1 MAVRA
6 HDRRRHRA
14 VPVEAALAPV
24 FNAVLPVFG
33 LVACGLLAGRF
44 GLVTQASSEALNQFV
59 YAFALPAMLFV
70 AVYRGSLEEILS
82 GYFLAAVVIAT
93 LSTALVGYALSRRAQ
108 KAGRPESILRGLNGS
123 FANTGFLGIPL
134 VAVAY
139 GERAVLP
146 AALATVATNLFS
158 FAVAIVCLEL
168 ATNPRG
174 GSILKTL
181 GGVARSPLIWP
192 IALAVLLVAL
202 GIKVPVAAEKFASL
216 LAAAAGPCA
225 LFAIGLFV
233 SQLSIREGIA
243 AAWPSTALKLVLH
256 PALTALLVFWLLPVD
271 PFWAMIGVVCAS
283 LPLGAT
289 AFVLAQRYKLLE
301 AETSTGA
308 VLSTGVS
315 VFTVSLVMLLVP
327 QTARGDDAVQ
337 MLLQGGGQVL
347 FIRHATTTPGV
358 GDPDGFRIEDC
369 KTQRN
374 LSGEGRAE
382 ARRLGEALRKHK
394 APIGKVLSSPWCRC
408 HDTAQLAFGR
418 QATTWN
424 PLSNLFGRRELADAQ
439 VRELRARIGSYT
451 GKDNL
456 VMISHGSVAAPLTGI
471 SPQQAEVIVLTP
483 LGGDRFRVAGRI
495 PPPGS
500 PP

>member
-1 MAVRA
+1 
-6 HDRRRHRA
+6 
-14 VPVEAALAPV
+14 
-24 FNAVLPVFG
+24 
-33 LVACGLLAGRF
+33 
-44 GLVTQASSEALNQFV
+44 
-59 YAFALPAMLFV
+59 MLFV
-70 AVYRGSLEEILS
+70 AVYRGSLDEILS
-82 GYFLAAVVIAT
+82 GYFLAAVIIAT
-93 LSTALVGYALSRRAQ
+93 LCTALVGYFISRRAQ
-108 KAGRPESILRGLNGS
+108 GGDRPESILRGLNGS

-134 VAVAY
+134 VTVAY

-158 FAVAIVCLEL
+158 FAVAIVWLEL
-168 ATNPRG
+168 VINRQRG
-174 GSILKTL
+174 NALKAL

-202 GIKVPVAAEKFASL
+202 GIKVPGPVEKLASL
-216 LAAAAGPCA
+216 LAAAAAPCA

-233 SQLSIREGIA
+233 SQLSIRAGVA

-256 PALTALLVFWLLPVD
+256 PALTALLVLWLLPVD
-271 PFWAMIGVVCAS
+271 PFWAMVAVVCAS

-315 VFTVSLVMLLVP
+315 VLTVSIVMLLVP
-327 QTARGDDAVQ
+327 QNAKADEAAWKAAQ
-337 MLLQGGGQVL
+337 SSGQVL

-358 GDPDGFRIEDC
+358 GDPDGFRLEDC

-374 LSGEGRAE
+374 LSDAGRAE
-382 ARRLGEALRKHK
+382 AKRLGDALR
-394 APIGKVLSSPWCRC
+394 ARKVPVGEILSSPWCRC
-408 HDTAQLAFGR
+408 HDTARLAFGR
-418 QATTWN
+418 EATSWT
-424 PLSNLFGRRELADAQ
+424 PLSNLFGRRELSDAQ
-439 VRELRARIGSYT
+439 VRDLRKRVGSYK

-456 VMISHGSVAAPLTGI
+456 VMISHGSVAVPLAGV

-483 LGGDRFRVAGRI
+483 LGGDKFRVAGRL
-495 PPPGS
+495 PPP
-500 PP
+500 